1 MASSLIENGLPAAAW
16 KPVAAS
22 LKYLL
27 AAVSFIVFARAS
39 AAQAPGTAATFEE
52 VAPGR
57 TVEFQVKPE
66 GNQIYSVSLQANQSA
81 TVFIEQNEGLVEVS
95 WTDSSGLVH
104 APRTNDAGRFAA
116 IRFSLSDARGGQH
129 NFELKT
135 YGPNKSPTGRFR
147 VSVVKQLSEEDVLQL
162 EAEEWLAQA
171 ERDRRKG
178 ERATW
183 PAALEKYDRAAAFF
197 KNGGDA
203 NLLRSAL
210 VGKSRLLTFKLNQY
224 VAAREAAQQ
233 AVALDSAGKDLPGQG
248 LAWKTLGSAYYFVAD
263 YPASIEAAQKA
274 VQFYRQTKDLY
285 WQGIILGNLAYMQ
298 RELGNT
304 YEALAASQQA
314 LDLAR
319 EIHDTFGVAF
329 NLEALATIHLSRG
342 ELEQAFQLYYQ
353 ALDEVRAHPYP
364 AVEAAIW
371 SGLGDLYV
379 QLEDSGQ
386 AEDCYKKALLA
397 TEQANDSAGQVKV
410 LSNLGD
416 LYFRRGHLPEAL
428 AEYQRGLSKADTLSL
443 AREQSLLW
451 TGLGT
456 SYTALKED
464 VKAREAFDN
473 AISIARRI
481 SHKDAEAHALLMA
494 GDFYARAGDLSSARE
509 AYQKAFELWKEE
521 SNRGQSAVAL
531 ASLAQLDY
539 STGGLQAARSEIEQA
554 IDLVETSRASI
565 SSRELRTSYFA
576 SKHSYY
582 GLSVAIL
589 MQLHENEPGKNYD
602 ALAFQVAE
610 RARARTL
617 LDALG
622 QAEPAAWADAPPELL
637 AEQQRNR
644 QHLDALYRRLREVSE
659 NAITSESQ
667 MPKLRSEIEG
677 VLRLSDEL
685 NARLRASSPRFAA
698 LTGGQPST
706 ISNLQD
712 QALDDQT
719 AIAEYWVGEHESYLW
734 VITSKALKSY
744 SLPGRDDLDP
754 LVQQWLS
761 AILARSNHTAGESL
775 AARTARLARTDS
787 RANTLALRL
796 GEILVA
802 PLGNVPELQRVYL
815 VADGNL
821 ASVPFG
827 ALRVPNRLHSKVQKN
842 SDLVVSRF
850 EILEEP
856 SASVLLTL
864 SRDDVQKHR
873 DLRVAVFADPVY
885 SRKDPR
891 LRRLTLHPTSES
903 SSDSIVRWATETGLA
918 RLPRLTASRD
928 EALEIAG
935 LAGRKSTS
943 MHMGFDATPE
953 SVRTTDW
960 EQFSIAHF
968 AAHALS
974 NPSHPALSGVVLS
987 MVGRDGAPLDG
998 LLWVSDI
1005 YSLHFPV
1012 DLAVLSGCRT
1022 ASGQQVPGEGLQGL
1036 ARAFLVAGARRV
1048 LGSLWSVEDQQTGLL
1063 MRRFYRGLLREH
1075 LPPPSAL
1082 RKAQRELAET
1092 SAPYYWAGFT
1102 MQGASGWPEA
1112 LTH

>member
-1 MASSLIENGLPAAAW
+1 M
-16 KPVAAS
+16 
-22 LKYLL
+22 
-27 AAVSFIVFARAS
+27 FARTS
-39 AAQAPGTAATFEE
+39 VAQAPSTAATFEE
-52 VAPGR
+52 VIPGR
-57 TVEFQVKPE
+57 AVEFEVKPE
-66 GNQIYSVSLQANQSA
+66 GKRTYSVSLQANQGA
-81 TVFIEQNEGLVEVS
+81 IVFIEQSDGLVEVS
-95 WTDSSGLVH
+95 WTDSGGAVH
-104 APRTNDAGRFAA
+104 TSRTNDGGRFAV
-116 IRFSLSDARGGQH
+116 IRFSLADTRGGQ
-129 NFELKT
+129 NSFELKS
-135 YGPNKSPTGRFR
+135 YGPNKIPNGRIR
-147 VSVVKQLSEEDVLQL
+147 VSEAKQISETDVRQL
-162 EAEEWLAQA
+162 EAEEMLAQA
-171 ERDRRKG
+171 EWDRRKG
-178 ERATW
+178 DRATW
-183 PAALEKYDRAAAFF
+183 PGALEKYDRAAAFF
-197 KNGGDA
+197 KNGGQAD
-203 NLLRSAL
+203 LLRSAL

-224 VAAREAAQQ
+224 VAAREAAEQ
-233 AVALDSAGKDLPGQG
+233 AVAVDSAGKDLPGQG

-274 VQFYRQTKDLY
+274 LQFYRQTKDLY

-304 YEALAASQQA
+304 SEALAASQQA

-379 QLEDSGQ
+379 QLEDSAQ
-386 AEDCYKKALLA
+386 AEDCYKKALIA
-397 TEQANDSAGQVKV
+397 TEQASDAAGMLKV
-410 LSNLGD
+410 ISNLGD
-416 LYFRRGHLPEAL
+416 LYFRRGQLQEAL
-428 AEYQRGLSKADTLSL
+428 AEYQRGLSKADSLGL

-456 SYTALKED
+456 SYAALQED
-464 VKAREAFDN
+464 AKAREAFDK
-473 AISIARRI
+473 AISLARRI
-481 SHKDAEAHALLMA
+481 AHKDAEAHALLMA
-494 GDFYARAGDLSSARE
+494 GDFYGRAGELSLAKG
-509 AYQKAFELWKEE
+509 AYLKAFGLWKDE

-539 STGGLQAARSEIEQA
+539 STGELQKARSEIEEA
-554 IDLVETSRASI
+554 VDLVETSRASL

-582 GLSVAIL
+582 ELSVTIL
-589 MQLHENEPGKNYD
+589 MHLHEKDPGKNYN
-602 ALAFQVAE
+602 ALAFQMAE

-622 QAEPAAWADAPPELL
+622 QAEPAAWADAAPELL

-644 QHLDALYRRLREVSE
+644 QRLDALYRRLREVSE
-659 NAITSESQ
+659 NASVSETQ
-667 MPKLRSEIEG
+667 VPKLRSEIER
-677 VLRLSDEL
+677 VLRSSDEL

-698 LTGGQPST
+698 LTGGQLST
-706 ISNLQD
+706 ISNLQE
-712 QALDDQT
+712 QALDGET
-719 AIAEYWVGEHESYLW
+719 AIAEYWVGEYESYLW

-744 SLPGRDDLDP
+744 SLPGRDALDP
-754 LVQQWLS
+754 LVQRWLS
-761 AILARSNHTAGESL
+761 AILARSKHPAGESL
-775 AARTARLARTDS
+775 AARTARLVRNDS
-787 RANTLALRL
+787 RANALAFKL
-796 GEILVA
+796 GEILVG
-802 PLGNVPELQRVYL
+802 PLGDVPGLQRIYL

-821 ASVPFG
+821 AAIPFG
-827 ALRVPNRLHSKVQKN
+827 ALRVRNHLQPTAQKN
-842 SDLVVSRF
+842 SNLLVSRF
-850 EILEEP
+850 ELLEES

-864 SRDDVQKHR
+864 SRDDVQKHP

-885 SRKDPR
+885 SREDPR
-891 LRRLTLHPTSES
+891 LQRVALHPTSES

-918 RLPRLTASRD
+918 RLPRLVASRD
-928 EALEIAG
+928 EALTIAG
-935 LAGRKSTS
+935 LAGRNGTS

-953 SVRTTDW
+953 SVRATNW

-987 MVGRDGAPLDG
+987 MIGRDGAPLDG
-998 LLWVSDI
+998 LLWLSDI

-1063 MRRFYRGLLREH
+1063 MRRFYGGLLREH
-1075 LPPPSAL
+1075 LPPASAL
-1082 RKAQRELAET
+1082 RKAQRTLAEAPET

-1102 MQGASGWPEA
+1102 MQGASGWPAA
-1112 LTH
+1112 LAH